1 MRYCLN
7 PFAVAT
13 HNQVR
18 APRFVFHASHIA
30 IGAAVWLVG
39 HWFGWPPLVTVLLA
53 AALAIYSKFV
63 WFDWHRSSGRLFH
76 PWVSYALNPEDFAAD
91 LGLTLLGA
99 VMPRPIVFVGCYLVL
114 SIFADPYV

>member
-1 MRYCLN
+1 MRICLN

-39 HWFGWPPLVTVLLA
+39 HW
-53 AALAIYSKFV
+53 YSKFV

-99 VMPRPIVFVGCYLVL
+99 VMPRPILFVGCYLVL